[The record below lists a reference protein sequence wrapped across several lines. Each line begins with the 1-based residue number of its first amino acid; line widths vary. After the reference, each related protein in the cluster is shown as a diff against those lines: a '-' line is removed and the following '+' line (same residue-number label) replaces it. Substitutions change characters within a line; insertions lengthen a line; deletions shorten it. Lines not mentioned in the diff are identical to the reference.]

1 MKLTSSASLRMV
13 VALGLVVALAACG
26 STKLTQD
33 NFDKIQ
39 IGMTR
44 AQVVIILGNPT
55 ESHSVDMAGFSGTV
69 SKWEQGD
76 VTISIQFVN
85 SKVVAKQFS
94 KGKEQSRQGDRR
106 LHSV

>member
-1 MKLTSSASLRMV
+1 MKLTPSASLSMV
-13 VALGLVVALAACG
+13 AALGLLVVTLAACG

-55 ESHSVDMAGFSGTV
+55 ESSSVDMAVFSGTV
-69 SKWEQGD
+69 SKWKQGD

-85 SKVVAKQFS
+85 GKVVAKQFF
-94 KGKEQSRQGDRR
+94 KGKEQSQGSD
-106 LHSV
+106 